1 MTLEV
6 AAAKPDDVPELG
18 RICYEAFKDVHDR
31 HGFPNDFP
39 NVGLAQMVLGG
50 LAERE
55 DCYFVAA
62 REDGRLVGSNGLLM
76 ADEAGGVGPVSVDI
90 ADQGK
95 GIGRALMQDVLKQA
109 DRSGIEM
116 VRLMQDSFNVGSL
129 SLYASLGFHTRGP
142 VAVIQPAPV
151 PCDDGSVRPI
161 TEADL
166 SAVEDLSLP
175 GLPRVGHSRRDFSR
189 CRTQSAPR
197 VPQFV
202 RYVSSFSAKA
212 KAPVP

>member
-109 DRSGIEM
+109 
-116 VRLMQDSFNVGSL
+116 
-129 SLYASLGFHTRGP
+129 
-142 VAVIQPAPV
+142 
-151 PCDDGSVRPI
+151 
-161 TEADL
+161 
-166 SAVEDLSLP
+166 
-175 GLPRVGHSRRDFSR
+175 
-189 CRTQSAPR
+189 
-197 VPQFV
+197 
-202 RYVSSFSAKA
+202 
-212 KAPVP
+212 